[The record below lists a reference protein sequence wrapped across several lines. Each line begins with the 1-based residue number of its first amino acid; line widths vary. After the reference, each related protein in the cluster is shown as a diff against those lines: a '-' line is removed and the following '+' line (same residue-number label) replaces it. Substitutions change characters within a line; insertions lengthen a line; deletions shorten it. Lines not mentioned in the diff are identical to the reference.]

1 MPMQTNT
8 PMTDT
13 AVRTCFSADYA
24 EARAK
29 FIATAEKAGAQIE
42 HHVLEGFAGAQ
53 GETLATDVA
62 LLGTA
67 DASSLVIISSGV
79 HGAEGFCGS
88 GCQIALLRDEILLK
102 LARDQGVAL
111 LLIHAVNPYG
121 FSHIRRT
128 NEDNIDLN
136 RNFIDF
142 TRPTDNPAYA
152 ALHDL
157 MLPTQWPPSK
167 DNARAVADYIAT
179 HGEMA
184 FREAVTTG
192 QSEFA
197 DGLFYSGTAPSWS
210 NQTLRAILRK
220 HAADRRRI
228 AWIDVHTGLGR
239 CGHGEKIHAGLPG
252 TPDNLRLTRAI
263 WGADVVAAWEGD
275 STSRQVVGHAV
286 SAVFAEC
293 PQAESVG
300 IALEYGTRKMFAMDA
315 LRAEH
320 WLHRYPEAA
329 SAEQRALIKKE
340 LHDAFYVD
348 DDEWRGMIA
357 GQCRTALLQALLALG
372 R

>member
-1 MPMQTNT
+1 
-8 PMTDT
+8 MTDT
-13 AVRTCFSADYA
+13 AVRNCFSANYA

-29 FIATAEKAGAQIE
+29 FIAAAERAGAHLE
-42 HHVLEGFAGAQ
+42 HYLLEGIPGAG

-67 DASSLVIISSGV
+67 DATSLVVLSSGV

-88 GCQIALLRDEILLK
+88 GCQVALLHDELL
-102 LARDQGVAL
+102 LSQARDRGVAL
-111 LLIHAVNPYG
+111 LLIHAINPYG

-142 TRPTDNPAYA
+142 ARPTHNPAYA
-152 ALHDL
+152 GLHDL
-157 MLPTQWPPSK
+157 MLPAQWPPTEE
-167 DNARAVADYIAT
+167 NARAVADYIAT
-179 HGEMA
+179 HGEIA

-210 NQTLRAILRK
+210 NRTLRAILHR
-220 HAADRRRI
+220 HAAQRRRI

-286 SAVFAEC
+286 SAVFDEC

-300 IALEYGTRKMFAMDA
+300 IALEYGTRKMTAMEA

-320 WLHRYPEAA
+320 WLHRYPDAA
-329 SAEQRALIKKE
+329 TAAEQRAGIKRS
-340 LHDAFYVD
+340 LRDAFYVD

-357 GQCRTALLQALLALG
+357 GQCRTALLQACLALG
-372 R
+372 N

>member
-1 MPMQTNT
+1 MQVDLPMNDST
-8 PMTDT
+8 
-13 AVRTCFSADYA
+13 VRSCFSADYA

-29 FIATAEKAGAQIE
+29 FVAAAESTGAHLE
-42 HHVLEGFAGAQ
+42 HRVLEGIAGAL

-67 DASSLVIISSGV
+67 DAASLLVLSSGV
-79 HGAEGFCGS
+79 HGVEGFCGS
-88 GCQIALLRDEILLK
+88 GCQVALLRDPALLG
-102 LARDQGVAL
+102 LARERGVAL
-111 LLIHAVNPYG
+111 LLIHAVNPFG
-121 FSHIRRT
+121 FSHLRRT

-142 TRPTDNPAYA
+142 AQPTPNPAYA
-152 ALHDL
+152 ELHDL
-157 MLPTQWPPSK
+157 MLPAQWPPTE
-167 DNARAVADYIAT
+167 DNARRLAGYVAS
-179 HGEMA
+179 HGETA

-210 NQTLRAILRK
+210 NRTLRAILRS
-220 HAADRRRI
+220 HAAQRRRI

-252 TPDNLRLTRAI
+252 TTDNLRATRAI

-275 STSRQVVGHAV
+275 SASRQVVGHAV

-300 IALEYGTRKMFAMDA
+300 IALEYGTRKATAMEA

-320 WLHRYPEAA
+320 WLHRHPGAA
-329 SAEQRALIKKE
+329 SAAQRAGIKQA

-357 GQCRTALLQALLALG
+357 GQCRTALLQGVLALG